1 MSPNAS
7 QSTGSVNA
15 SASGRDWKNLR
26 IWKHSCSGSDR
37 RAIFADES
45 PDLRD
50 FFVGREDMRTRGG
63 GREVKRVEGGVGGAR
78 RAAGG

>member
-50 FFVGREDMRTRGG
+50 FFVGREDM
-63 GREVKRVEGGVGGAR
+63 VEGEWRGEKGKKGKWAKLGERVGG
-78 RAAGG
+78 